1 MIKRH
6 LTLLAGLLAT
16 AATFGMPAASYADH
30 SQPIYTD
37 GYTIADRDR
46 EHNFPTRVLVP
57 ATAAQQ
63 AQLANFERQRSL
75 TDGYTEADWEKSQ
88 SPELQTM
95 MAKMANDPRIEALLA
110 YFEAQ
115 RRSSDGRG

>member
-1 MIKRH
+1 MTKRH

-16 AATFGMPAASYADH
+16 AATFGMPGASYADLTSELH
-30 SQPIYTD
+30 RSD
-37 GYTIADRDR
+37 GYSPADLQRAG
-46 EHNFPTRVLVP
+46 EPSVVAPSTP
-57 ATAAQQ
+57 AQQ
-63 AQLANFERQRSL
+63 AQLANFERQRRL

-95 MAKMANDPRIEALLA
+95 MSKMANDPKIEALFA

>member
-1 MIKRH
+1 MTKRH

-16 AATFGMPAASYADH
+16 AATFGMPGASYADLTSELH
-30 SQPIYTD
+30 RSD
-37 GYTIADRDR
+37 GYSPADVQRAG
-46 EHNFPTRVLVP
+46 EPSVVAPSTP
-57 ATAAQQ
+57 AQM

-75 TDGYTEADWEKSQ
+75 SDGYSGSDWDKAQ

-95 MAKMANDPRIEALLA
+95 MAKMANDPRIDALLA